1 MHYSSTTRKILLPI
15 EMGETEP
22 PISFAFASNN
32 TFNQF
37 FNKILW
43 SNNENNENI
52 IIIKIQNQFY
62 QSIKRWTV
70 FDGTHNG
77 IVNVLNTLLN
87 NSNVSKGLS
96 QILLHSSS
104 ICQTLTAS
112 KSVCNGNNLKNLPL
126 YRLESFLLL

>member
-22 PISFAFASNN
+22 PISFAFASNT

-43 SNNENNENI
+43 SKNENNENI

-70 FDGTHNG
+70 FDGTHND

-87 NSNVSKGLS
+87 NSNISKGSS
-96 QILLHSSS
+96 QIPLHSFS
-104 ICQTLTAS
+104 ICRTLTAS
-112 KSVCNGNNLKNLPL
+112 KSVCNGNSLKNLRL